1 MQCRAKIGEGV
12 GGKNTGEKC
21 QDLLICKNLAKIDMN
36 DRYTSLQTNSQN
48 DGQTDLIDGWMA
60 FLHFA
65 K

>member
-1 MQCRAKIGEGV
+1 
-12 GGKNTGEKC
+12 
-21 QDLLICKNLAKIDMN
+21 MN